1 MLTQISFALVNGIT
15 SAMAVF
21 LVAAGVT
28 LIFGILRILNFA
40 HGSFFMLGAYIA
52 LSLLGVQ
59 PGSLLLFLGVAILA
73 GLAVAVFGLAANAVV
88 FSRLRGLDEGTT
100 LIATFALLLVCDG
113 LVKFVWGLNYVS
125 VPPPR
130 ELGGF
135 FTIGRVFIPYY
146 SLLIIALGVLIFVI
160 LDVVFHRL
168 WIGKL
173 VRALSIDPWM
183 TTNLGINVPRIYAG
197 VVVAAFFL
205 AGLGGAL
212 LLPNQTLSPSLS
224 GTYLLQAFVVVII
237 GGLGN
242 VRGAFIASLILG
254 LVDSLNFVV
263 LPNVPGIAIY
273 FAMVAFL
280 IWRPQGLLTV
290 ADKASGE
297 VELTQHAPEPEI
309 LLPRPARV
317 GLLIAIAASLLLV
330 PWWASPT
337 LMFVI
342 GLTLA
347 GTVFALSWNLLFG
360 YAGIATFGHAAFFAI
375 GAYLVGYLLKSVP
388 GIPFPVMLLFAVVV
402 GATIAALVGLIALR
416 RASGIALA
424 ILTLALSE
432 ILRMLIGY
440 AEFLGSEDG
449 LAGIPRPSLGGFG
462 WTLSLAD
469 SSAYYLFMCVASG
482 ICILVLYL
490 LTISRFGRVLKAI
503 RQDPQRTE
511 FLGVD
516 IQRYR
521 LLAFMIAGA
530 VAAFAGAIQAP
541 WTRIVTPE
549 LANYLHSTQ
558 PMLSAL
564 LGGTGYFWGPVV
576 GSAAFSGLDHITR
589 TLPGLAD
596 IIVGGFLL
604 LVILI
609 APTGILGL
617 LAHVL
622 GSRLPQATNA
632 AASVRKARA

>member
-1 MLTQISFALVNGIT
+1 MFTQISFALVNGIT

-40 HGSFFMLGAYIA
+40 HGSFFMLGAYIGF
-52 LSLLGVQ
+52 SFLGVQ
-59 PGSLLLFLGVAILA
+59 PGPVLLFLGVAIFA
-73 GLAVAVFGLAANAVV
+73 GLVVSAFGLLVNTVV

-113 LVKFVWGLNYVS
+113 LVKIVWGLNYVS
-125 VPPPR
+125 VPPPS

-135 FTIGRVFIPYY
+135 VTVGRVFIPYY
-146 SLLIIALGVLIFVI
+146 SIFIIALGAAVFIV

-173 VRALSIDPWM
+173 VRALSMDAWM

-242 VRGAFIASLILG
+242 IRGAFVASLILG

-280 IWRPQGLLTV
+280 IWRPHGLLAAAET
-290 ADKASGE
+290 ASGE
-297 VELTQHAPEPEI
+297 VELAQHAPEPQI
-309 LLPRPARV
+309 VLPRAARFA
-317 GLLIAIAASLLLV
+317 LLFAVAAGLLLV
-330 PWWASPT
+330 PWWASQT
-337 LMFVI
+337 LMFLI

-347 GTVFALSWNLLFG
+347 GALFALSWNLLFG

-375 GAYLVGYLLKSVP
+375 GAYLTGYLLKSAS
-388 GIPFPVMLLFAVVV
+388 GIPFLAVLLVAVIV
-402 GATIAALVGLIALR
+402 GAAVAAAVGLLALR
-416 RASGIALA
+416 RTSGIALA

-440 AEFLGSEDG
+440 ADFLGSDDG
-449 LAGIPRPSLGGFG
+449 LAGIPRPTLGFLG
-462 WTLSLAD
+462 WHAD
-469 SSAYYLFMCVASG
+469 LTASTDYYLFMCIATGACVIA
-482 ICILVLYL
+482 LNL

-511 FLGVD
+511 FLGID
-516 IQRYR
+516 IHRYR

-564 LGGTGYFWGPVV
+564 LGGTGSFWGPIV
-576 GSAAFSGLDHITR
+576 GSVAFSGLDYVTR

-604 LVILI
+604 AVILI

-617 LAHVL
+617 APRVF
-622 GSRLPQATNA
+622 GRRARGAGIA
-632 AASVRKARA
+632 AGAVRKAEA